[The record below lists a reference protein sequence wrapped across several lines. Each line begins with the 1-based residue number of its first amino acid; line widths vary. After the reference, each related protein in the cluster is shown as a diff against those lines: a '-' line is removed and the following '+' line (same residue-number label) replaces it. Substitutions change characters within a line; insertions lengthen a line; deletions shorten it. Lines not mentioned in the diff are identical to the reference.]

1 MGRCVA
7 GKMLSCH
14 LDDRLPPAMAARVRA
29 HVAECPACAR
39 ALDEMRC
46 VDDVVRKATVPSA
59 EVPDLAG
66 RVTEDL
72 SRRGAF
78 LSARV
83 AAGKRRLFGEV
94 PVGRTAAA
102 LAAAAVLLVA
112 AFIGLDRLTRD
123 SWARRAAPVVA
134 DAERVLVRLV
144 YVEAPQEASRLAWAR
159 GETRK
164 LALSARLAE
173 TRQGAS
179 PLLADDLAYL
189 EEAFAR
195 LADGQPLPPALWTQL
210 SDGEA
215 LQRVAYVRDRL
226 ADGG

>member
-1 MGRCVA
+1 
-7 GKMLSCH
+7 MLSGY
-14 LDDRLPPAMAARVRA
+14 LDDRLPPATAARVRA
-29 HVAECPACAR
+29 HVAECAACAR
-39 ALDEMRC
+39 TLDEMRR

-66 RVTEDL
+66 RVTEEL

-159 GETRK
+159 DETRK

>member
-7 GKMLSCH
+7 AKTLSRY
-14 LDDRLPPAMAARVRA
+14 LDDRLPPAAAARVGA
-29 HVAECPACAR
+29 HLAECAACAR
-39 ALDEMRC
+39 ALDEMRS

-94 PVGRTAAA
+94 PVARAAGV

-112 AFIGLDRLTRD
+112 VFIGLDRLSCDRW
-123 SWARRAAPVVA
+123 SRRAAPVVA

-159 GETRK
+159 DETRK

-173 TRQGAS
+173 TRQGAAPS
-179 PLLADDLAYL
+179 LADDLAYL
-189 EEAFAR
+189 EEAFAH

-215 LQRVAYVRDRL
+215 LQRVAHLRDWL

>member
-7 GKMLSCH
+7 AKMLSCH
-14 LDDRLPPAMAARVRA
+14 LDGRLPPVTAARVRA
-29 HVAECPACAR
+29 HLAECPACER
-39 ALDEMRC
+39 ALDEMRSA
-46 VDDVVRKATVPSA
+46 DDVVRKATVPSA

-66 RVTEDL
+66 RVTEEL

-78 LSARV
+78 LAARV

-94 PVGRTAAA
+94 PVGRAAAA

-112 AFIGLDRLTRD
+112 AFIGMDRLTRD
-123 SWARRAAPVVA
+123 RWSRRAAPVMA

-173 TRQGAS
+173 TRHGAS
-179 PLLADDLAYL
+179 PWLADDLAYL

>member
-7 GKMLSCH
+7 GKMLSCY
-14 LDDRLPPAMAARVRA
+14 LDDRLPPAMAARVGA
-29 HVAECPACAR
+29 HLAECAACAR
-39 ALDEMRC
+39 ALDEMRS

-78 LSARV
+78 LAARV

-94 PVGRTAAA
+94 PVARAAGV

-112 AFIGLDRLTRD
+112 VFIGLDRLSCDRW
-123 SWARRAAPVVA
+123 SRRAAPVVA

-159 GETRK
+159 DETRK
-164 LALSARLAE
+164 LALSSRLAE
-173 TRQGAS
+173 TRQGAAPS
-179 PLLADDLAYL
+179 LADDLAYL

-215 LQRVAYVRDRL
+215 LQRVAHLRDWL

>member
-7 GKMLSCH
+7 AKTLSRY
-14 LDDRLPPAMAARVRA
+14 LDDRLPPAAAARVRA
-29 HVAECPACAR
+29 HLAECAACAR
-39 ALDEMRC
+39 VLDEMRSA
-46 VDDVVRKATVPSA
+46 DDVVRKATVPSA

-78 LSARV
+78 LAARV
-83 AAGKRRLFGEV
+83 AAGKRRLFGRV
-94 PVGRTAAA
+94 PVGRAAAA

-123 SWARRAAPVVA
+123 SWSRRAAPVMA

-173 TRQGAS
+173 TRQGAA

-189 EEAFAR
+189 EQAFAQ

-215 LQRVAYVRDRL
+215 LQRVAYVRDQL

>member
-1 MGRCVA
+1 
-7 GKMLSCH
+7 MLSGY

-29 HVAECPACAR
+29 HLAECPACAR
-39 ALDEMRC
+39 ALDEMRS

-102 LAAAAVLLVA
+102 LASAAVLLVA

-123 SWARRAAPVVA
+123 SWARRAAPVMA

-159 GETRK
+159 DETRK

-179 PLLADDLAYL
+179 PSLADDLAYL